1 MSSWRDFFDGEHSI
15 YVSER
20 HKLLHA
26 RIIARGMIAAIPRSD
41 AVVLDHGCG
50 EALHGE
56 AVAAACG
63 QLYLCES
70 SPVLRAQLTARF
82 INRAHVGIIAPETI
96 EIGIPDDSLDL
107 VTFISVAQY
116 LKREELDAA
125 LHLWLQKLKPG
136 GKLLIGDVI
145 PPDVGMVTDT
155 RALLS
160 FAFSG
165 GFLIAALAG
174 LVKTAFSD
182 YRKLRENLGLSMYS
196 TAQMEAVLD
205 KAGFVGIRQIEN
217 IGHNAARMTFEAA
230 RPA

>member
-26 RIIARGMIAAIPRSD
+26 RIIARGIIAAIPRSD

-63 QLYLCES
+63 RLYLCES
-70 SPVLRAQLTARF
+70 APVLRAQLTARF
-82 INRAHVGIIAPETI
+82 INSGHVSIIAPETI

-136 GKLLIGDVI
+136 GKLVVGDVI

-182 YRKLRENLGLSMYS
+182 YRKLRDNLGLSMYS
-196 TAQMEAVLD
+196 TAQMETVLD

>member
-1 MSSWRDFFDGEHSI
+1 LSSWRDFFDGEHSI
-15 YVSER
+15 YVSGR

-26 RIIARGMIAAIPRSD
+26 RIIARGIIAAIPRSD

-63 QLYLCES
+63 RLYLCES
-70 SPVLRAQLTARF
+70 APVLRAQLTARF
-82 INRAHVGIIAPETI
+82 INSGHVSIIAPETI

-136 GKLLIGDVI
+136 GKLVVGDVI

-165 GFLIAALAG
+165 GFLIAALVG
-174 LVKTAFSD
+174 LMKTAFSD
-182 YRKLRENLGLSMYS
+182 YRRLRDNLGLSMYS
-196 TAQMEAVLD
+196 TAQMETVLD

-217 IGHNAARMTFEAA
+217 IGHNTARMTFEAA

>member
-1 MSSWRDFFDGEHSI
+1 MTSWRDFFDGEHSI
-15 YVSER
+15 YVSDR

-26 RIIARGMIAAIPRSD
+26 RIIARGMIAAIPHAN

-50 EALHGE
+50 EALHGD

-63 QLYLCES
+63 TLYLCES
-70 SPVLRAQLTARF
+70 APALRAQLSARF
-82 INRAHVGIIAPETI
+82 ASRTHVSIVAPETI

-107 VTFISVAQY
+107 VTFISVSQY

-125 LHLWLQKLKPG
+125 LHVWFEKLKPG
-136 GKLLIGDVI
+136 GKLVIGDVI

-155 RALLS
+155 KALLS

-165 GFLIAALAG
+165 GFLIAAIAG

-196 TAQMEAVLD
+196 AVQMEAVLD

-217 IGHNAARMTFEAA
+217 IGHNAARMTFEASK
-230 RPA
+230 PA